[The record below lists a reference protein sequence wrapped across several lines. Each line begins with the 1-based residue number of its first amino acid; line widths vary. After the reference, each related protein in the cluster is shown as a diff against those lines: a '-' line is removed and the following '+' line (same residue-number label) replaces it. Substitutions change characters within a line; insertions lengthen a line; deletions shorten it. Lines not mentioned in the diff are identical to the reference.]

1 MPIVPSVY
9 MAPPLCRYALL
20 GSQRVQ
26 ILVADLGSALKHIF
40 DLGFVLLDL
49 EGQLSISPESSSRG
63 IHTVIKTEP
72 WAQFPVGPPMKK
84 KLGKFGVLML
94 R

>member
-1 MPIVPSVY
+1 MLIVPSVY
-9 MAPPLCRYALL
+9 MASPLCRYALL
-20 GSQRVQ
+20 GNQRVQ
-26 ILVADLGSALKHIF
+26 ILVADLGGALKRIF
-40 DLGFVLLDL
+40 GLGFMLLEL
-49 EGQLSISPESSSRG
+49 EGQLSVSPESILRG
-63 IHTVIKTEP
+63 IRTVIKTEP